1 MELTKYAYFYALNHP
16 FSAKDVAAVFV
27 REVVK
32 LHDFPAS
39 IVSDR
44 DQIFLCQFSRNCSN

>member
-1 MELTKYAYFYALNHP
+1 MKYAHFYALSHP